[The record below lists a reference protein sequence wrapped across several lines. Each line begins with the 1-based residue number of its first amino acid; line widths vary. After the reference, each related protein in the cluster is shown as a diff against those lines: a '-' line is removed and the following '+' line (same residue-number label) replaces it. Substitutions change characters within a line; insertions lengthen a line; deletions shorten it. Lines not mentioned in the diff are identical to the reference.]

1 MTATSGAELSDWNEH
16 HRRDEETRAPARLG
30 LRRTIARASMLWERA
45 WPALWPAVGVA
56 GLYLAIALLG
66 ALSAIPGWLHALLL
80 LGFTVIF
87 ASRIWHGIRR
97 IKPPTNAEAKRRL
110 ETDSNLPHRPLTV
123 IEDRPAIGVVDP
135 ETDRLW
141 RQHLA
146 QAAAAARHIQLRWP
160 HPNLAGRDPFA
171 LRIALGVLLII
182 GVFAAGNDAPNRI
195 ASAFTPSLQA
205 LTDGPSAS
213 LELWITPP
221 DYTNLPPR
229 LLASA
234 DPKAAPALED
244 RGEEEISVPVGST
257 LLAQVSHAR
266 RTPSL
271 HIGDARHA
279 LTSVS
284 AGGWQIEAALEDT
297 GPQSIGI
304 DASGRTVGEWQ
315 IIVLPDTPPE
325 ISFVESPQ
333 GTSSNALQL
342 SYDGADDHGIVEVTA
357 EITWPG
363 ETRQASIK
371 PIDIELPLPRPTPRE
386 GGAVSVHD
394 LTEHPWAGLEVD
406 VRLTATDGSGQTGQ
420 TDRLAVLLPERSF
433 NHPVAR
439 DIIEQRRV
447 LALSPDSRREVAR
460 SLHNIG
466 SFPQRFDN
474 DVVVFLAL
482 MSARSRLVHGR
493 TTNEIAPIL
502 SQLWDTALRLEDGAL
517 SLTQRE
523 LADLQEQLQ
532 QAIEDGASDEEIQAL
547 MEELRAALDRY
558 LEALAQNLSQALE
571 GMDLSLLPEA
581 GEELDIIDQ
590 DAIQELLEQL
600 EQMARLGDTES
611 VEQLLERMQQMLQAL
626 RDAPNQLQQQSNS
639 PAQEMLRDLQDVVRR
654 QQELQDDVFQRNQ
667 RGDRLSEEEAQR
679 LREAQNEI
687 RRQLGEL
694 MRQLGEMTDQIPENL
709 GNAEDAMG
717 DAEGALEGGDLPGAL
732 GDQARALAELQQGA
746 QSMALQLL
754 RQPGQGQGPGQQQGG
769 IAQPGQEGFDPL
781 GRRLPS
787 ESEDQP
793 FGVDSSQQ
801 GIGDGEQA
809 RRALEILDELRNRAL
824 DQSRPTL
831 ERNYLERLLR
841 RF

>member
-1 MTATSGAELSDWNEH
+1 
-16 HRRDEETRAPARLG
+16 
-30 LRRTIARASMLWERA
+30 MLWERA
-45 WPALWPAVGVA
+45 WPALWPAVAVA
-56 GLYLAIALLG
+56 GLFLAIALLG
-66 ALSAIPGWLHALLL
+66 GLSALPGWLHGLLL
-80 LGFTVIF
+80 VGFSAVFLGLLWR
-87 ASRIWHGIRR
+87 ALRQ
-97 IKPPTNAEAKRRL
+97 IKPPTVSEATRRL
-110 ETDSNLPHRPLTV
+110 ETDSNLPHHPLTV
-123 IEDRPAIGVVDP
+123 IEDKPAIGVVDP
-135 ETDRLW
+135 ETDQLW
-141 RQHLA
+141 RLHLA
-146 QAAAAARHIQLRWP
+146 RAAAAARNIQLRWP

-171 LRIALGVLLII
+171 LRIGLGVLLVI
-182 GVFAAGNDAPNRI
+182 GVIAAGNDATTRL
-195 ASAFTPSLQA
+195 AQAFSPDVRG
-205 LTDGPSAS
+205 LTDGPTAS

-234 DPKAAPALED
+234 DPSATAA
-244 RGEEEISVPVGST
+244 RGETDEREITVPVGST

-266 RTPSL
+266 RAPSL
-271 HIGDARHA
+271 RIGESSQD
-279 LTSVS
+279 LVSVS
-284 AGGWQIEAALEDT
+284 ENAWRIEASLDEV
-297 GPQSIGI
+297 GPQSM
-304 DASGRTVGEWQ
+304 DVNASGRKIGEWQ
-315 IIVLPDTPPE
+315 INVLPDTAPE
-325 ISFVESPQ
+325 ISFVESPA
-333 GTSSNALQL
+333 GTNSNTLQL
-342 SYDGADDHGIVEVTA
+342 SYDGMDDHGIVGVSA

-363 ETRQASIK
+363 PTTQQWIPPVA
-371 PIDIELPLPRPTPRE
+371 IELPLPQPDPRE
-386 GGAVSVHD
+386 GSAVSVHD

-406 VRLTATDGSGQTGQ
+406 VRLTATDGRGQTGQ

-439 DIIEQRRV
+439 EIIEQRRV

-482 MSARSRLVHGR
+482 MTARSRLVHAPA
-493 TTNEIAPIL
+493 TSNVAPIL

-523 LADLQEQLQ
+523 LAELQEQLQ
-532 QAIEDGASDEEIQAL
+532 QAIEDGASDEEIREL

-581 GEELDIIDQ
+581 GDELDIIDQ
-590 DAIQELLEQL
+590 EAIQELLEQL

-611 VEQLLERMQQMLQAL
+611 VEQLLERMEQMLQAL

-639 PAQEMLRDLQDVVRR
+639 PAQEMLRELQDVVRR

-667 RGDRLSEEEAQR
+667 RGERLSEEETQR
-679 LREAQNEI
+679 LHEAQNEI

-694 MRQLGEMTDQIPENL
+694 MRQLGEMTNQIPENL

-717 DAEGALEGGDLPGAL
+717 DAEAALEGGDLPGAL

-754 RQPGQGQGPGQQQGG
+754 RQPGQGPGQGPGQRQGL
-769 IAQPGQEGFDPL
+769 AQPGEEGFDPL

-787 ESEDQP
+787 ENEDQP
-793 FGVDSSQQ
+793 FGVDSGQQ

-809 RRALEILDELRNRAL
+809 RRALEILEELRNRAL
-824 DQSRPTL
+824 DQTRPAL

>member
-1 MTATSGAELSDWNEH
+1 MSDPNDQQHSNSGI
-16 HRRDEETRAPARLG
+16 APARLG
-30 LRRTIARASMLWERA
+30 LRRAVAWSAMFWERA
-45 WPALWPAVGVA
+45 LPALWPALGIA
-56 GLYLAIALLG
+56 GLFIAIALAGGL
-66 ALSAIPGWLHALLL
+66 LILPGWLHGLVLVVFVL
-80 LGFTVIF
+80 FF
-87 ASRIWHGIRR
+87 ATRLWNGIRR
-97 IKPPTNAEAKRRL
+97 IKPPTGAEATRRL
-110 ETDSNLPHRPLTV
+110 ETDSDLPHRPLTV
-123 IEDRPAIGVVDP
+123 IEDRPAFGVVDP
-135 ETDRLW
+135 ETDKLW
-141 RQHLA
+141 RQHMA
-146 QAAAAARHIQLRWP
+146 QAAAAARNIRLRWP
-160 HPNLAGRDPFA
+160 RPNMARRDPYA
-171 LRIALGVLLII
+171 LRIGLGVLLVV
-182 GVFAAGNDAPNRI
+182 GLFTAGGDASSRVTG
-195 ASAFTPSLQA
+195 AFTPDLRGLANTQ
-205 LTDGPSAS
+205 SAS

-221 DYTNLPPR
+221 EYTNLPPR

-234 DPKAAPALED
+234 DPKSTTIGDANRNSDIE
-244 RGEEEISVPVGST
+244 VPVGST

-266 RTPSL
+266 RAPSL
-271 HIGDARHA
+271 HIDDESRD
-279 LTSVS
+279 LESVS
-284 AGGWQIEAALEDT
+284 QNSWRIEAMLDT
-297 GPQSIGI
+297 VGPHETRVN
-304 DASGRTVGEWQ
+304 ASRRTIGEWQ
-315 IIVLPDTPPE
+315 INVLPDTAPE

-333 GTSSNALQL
+333 GTSSNTLQL
-342 SYDGADDHGIVEVTA
+342 SYDGKDDHGIVAVSAEV
-357 EITWPG
+357 TWPG
-363 ETRQASIK
+363 VTADQSAQHVA
-371 PIDIELPLPRPTPRE
+371 PVAIELPLPRPDPRA
-386 GGAVSVHD
+386 GSAVSIHD

-406 VRLTATDGSGQTGQ
+406 IRLTATDGRGQTGQ
-420 TDRLAVLLPERSF
+420 TDRLAVLLPERAF

-439 DIIEQRRV
+439 EIIEQRRV
-447 LALSPDSRREVAR
+447 LALSPASRREVAR

-474 DVVVFLAL
+474 DVVVFLSL
-482 MSARSRLVHGR
+482 MSARSRLVHAR
-493 TTNEIAPIL
+493 TANDLTPIL

-523 LADLQEQLQ
+523 LAELQEELQ
-532 QAIEDGASDEEIQAL
+532 QAIENGASDEEIQELLA
-547 MEELRAALDRY
+547 ELRDALDRY

-581 GEELDIIDQ
+581 GEDLDIIDRE
-590 DAIQELLEQL
+590 AIESLLEQL

-639 PAQEMLRDLQDVVRR
+639 PAQEMLRELQDVVRR

-667 RGDRLSEEEAQR
+667 RRQRLSEEDMQR
-679 LREAQNEI
+679 LREEQNEI

-746 QSMALQLL
+746 QSMALQML
-754 RQPGQGQGPGQQQGG
+754 RQPGQGQGPGQQQGL
-769 IAQPGQEGFDPL
+769 AQPGQEGFDPL
-781 GRRLPS
+781 GRRLPT
-787 ESEDQP
+787 ENQDQP
-793 FGVDSSQQ
+793 FGADSAQQ

-824 DQSRPTL
+824 DQTRPTL

>member
-1 MTATSGAELSDWNEH
+1 MSDWN
-16 HRRDEETRAPARLG
+16 DQDPYSDYPPAPARLG
-30 LRRTIARASMLWERA
+30 LRRFVARAAMFWERA
-45 WPALWPAVGVA
+45 WPALWPALGIA
-56 GLYLAIALLG
+56 GLFVAIALLG
-66 ALSAIPGWLHALLL
+66 ALSVLPGWLHGLLL
-80 LGFTVIF
+80 IGFAGF
-87 ASRIWHGIRR
+87 FLAMLWRGIRQ
-97 IKPPTNAEAKRRL
+97 IHPPTFSEATRRL
-110 ETDSNLPHRPLTV
+110 ETDSGLPHRPLTV
-123 IEDRPAIGVVDP
+123 IADRPAIGVVDP
-135 ETDRLW
+135 ETERLW

-146 QAAAAARHIQLRWP
+146 QAAAAARKIHLRWP
-160 HPNLAGRDPFA
+160 HPNLAGRDPYA
-171 LRIALGVLLII
+171 LRIGLGVLVIVGII
-182 GVFAAGNDAPNRI
+182 AAGNDATDRLTR
-195 ASAFTPSLQA
+195 AFTPDLQG
-205 LTDGPSAS
+205 LTNGPAAS
-213 LELWITPP
+213 LELWVTPP

-234 DPKAAPALED
+234 DPRATAGQSST
-244 RGEEEISVPVGST
+244 GENEITVPVGST

-266 RTPSL
+266 RAPSL
-271 HIGDARHA
+271 YIGELSQD
-279 LTSVS
+279 LESVS
-284 AGGWQIEAALEDT
+284 ENGWRIETSLDKD
-297 GPQSIGI
+297 GPQSMRV
-304 DASGRTVGEWQ
+304 DASGRTLGDWQ
-315 IIVLPDTPPE
+315 INVLPDTAPE
-325 ISFVESPQ
+325 ITFVESPQ
-333 GTSSNALQL
+333 GTDSNTLQL
-342 SYDGADDHGIVEVTA
+342 SYDGRDDHGIVAVSA

-363 ETRQASIK
+363 VATRQSIQ
-371 PIDIELPLPRPTPRE
+371 PVAIELPLPRPDPRA
-386 GGAVSVHD
+386 GSAVSIHD

-406 VRLTATDGSGQTGQ
+406 VRLIATDGRGQTGH
-420 TDRLAVLLPERSF
+420 TDKLAVLLPERTF

-439 DIIEQRRV
+439 EIVEQRRV

-474 DVVVFLAL
+474 DVVVFLSL
-482 MSARSRLVHGR
+482 MSARSRLVHGPASGEV
-493 TTNEIAPIL
+493 TPIL

-523 LADLQEQLQ
+523 LAELQEQLQ

-547 MEELRAALDRY
+547 MEELREALNRY

-581 GEELDIIDQ
+581 GEDLDIIDQ
-590 DAIQELLEQL
+590 EAIQELLEQL

-639 PAQEMLRDLQDVVRR
+639 PAQEMLRELQDIVRR
-654 QQELQDDVFQRNQ
+654 QQELQDDMFQRNQ
-667 RGDRLSEEEAQR
+667 RGERLSEEEAQR
-679 LREAQNEI
+679 LREAQNDI
-687 RRQLGEL
+687 RRQLGEM

-717 DAEGALEGGDLPGAL
+717 DAESAIEGGDLPGAL

-754 RQPGQGQGPGQQQGG
+754 RQPGQGQGQGPGQRQGL
-769 IAQPGQEGFDPL
+769 AQPGQEGFDPL

-787 ESEDQP
+787 ENEDQP
-793 FGVDSSQQ
+793 FGVDSGQQ

-824 DQSRPTL
+824 DQTRPTL
-831 ERNYLERLLR
+831 ERNYLDRLLR

>member
-1 MTATSGAELSDWNEH
+1 M
-16 HRRDEETRAPARLG
+16 RRVV
-30 LRRTIARASMLWERA
+30 ARASMLWERA

-56 GLYLAIALLG
+56 GLFLSIALSGGLT
-66 ALSAIPGWLHALLL
+66 ALPGWLHGLIL
-80 LGFTVIF
+80 LGFAIIF
-87 ASRIWHGIRR
+87 ATQVWRGMRR
-97 IKPPTNAEAKRRL
+97 IKPPTGAEATRRL
-110 ETDSNLPHRPLTV
+110 ETDSNLSHRPLTV
-123 IEDRPAIGVVDP
+123 IEDIPAIGVVDP

-141 RQHLA
+141 RLHLA
-146 QAAAAARHIQLRWP
+146 RAAAAARNIHLRWP
-160 HPNLAGRDPFA
+160 HPHLANRDPYA
-171 LRIALGVLLII
+171 LRIGIGVLLII
-182 GVFAAGNDAPNRI
+182 GIFAAGNDATNRV
-195 ASAFTPSLQA
+195 AQAFTPDLQGLA
-205 LTDGPSAS
+205 DGPSAS

-234 DPKAAPALED
+234 DPRATATQFESDVP
-244 RGEEEISVPVGST
+244 VPVGST

-266 RTPSL
+266 RAPSL
-271 HIGDARHA
+271 RIGDTNQD
-279 LTSVS
+279 LVSVS
-284 AGGWQIEAALEDT
+284 ENGWQIEASLDDV
-297 GPQSIGI
+297 GPQSMGVN
-304 DASGRTVGEWQ
+304 ASGRTIGEWQ
-315 IIVLPDTPPE
+315 INVLPDTAPE

-333 GTSSNALQL
+333 GTGSNTLQL
-342 SYDGADDHGIVEVTA
+342 SYDGTDDHGIVGVTA

-363 ETRQASIK
+363 VTTRQTIRPVA
-371 PIDIELPLPRPTPRE
+371 IELPRPRPDPRE
-386 GGAVSVHD
+386 GSAVSVHD

-406 VRLTATDGSGQTGQ
+406 VRLTATDGRGQTGH

-433 NHPVAR
+433 SHPVAR
-439 DIIEQRRV
+439 EIIEQRRV
-447 LALSPDSRREVAR
+447 LALSPDNRREVAR

-474 DVVVFLAL
+474 DVVAFLAL
-482 MSARSRLVHGR
+482 MSARSRLVHER
-493 TTNEIAPIL
+493 ATNDVTPIL

-523 LADLQEQLQ
+523 LAELQEQLQ
-532 QAIEDGASDEEIQAL
+532 QAIEDGASDTEIQAL
-547 MEELRAALDRY
+547 MEELREALNRY

-581 GEELDIIDQ
+581 GDELDIIDQ
-590 DAIQELLEQL
+590 DAIRELLEQL
-600 EQMARLGDTES
+600 EQMARLGDAES

-639 PAQEMLRDLQDVVRR
+639 PAQEMLRELQDVVRR

-667 RGDRLSEEEAQR
+667 RGDRLSEEETQR

-687 RRQLGEL
+687 RRQLGEV
-694 MRQLGEMTDQIPENL
+694 MRQLGEMAEQIPENL

-732 GDQARALAELQQGA
+732 GDQARALAELAQGA
-746 QSMALQLL
+746 QSMALRML
-754 RQPGQGQGPGQQQGG
+754 RQPGQGPGQGPGQQQGL
-769 IAQPGQEGFDPL
+769 AQPGQEGFDPL

-787 ESEDQP
+787 ENDDQP
-793 FGVDSSQQ
+793 FGVDGSQQ

-824 DQSRPTL
+824 DQTRPAL
-831 ERNYLERLLR
+831 ERNYIERLLR